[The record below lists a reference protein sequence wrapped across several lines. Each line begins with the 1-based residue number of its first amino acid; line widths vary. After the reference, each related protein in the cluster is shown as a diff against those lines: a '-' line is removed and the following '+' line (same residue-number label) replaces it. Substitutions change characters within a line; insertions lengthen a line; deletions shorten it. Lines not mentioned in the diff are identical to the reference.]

1 MLVKSRMEFK
11 IVYSFRDLF
20 SLFLSNKFGT
30 ESNFPSGDLALWL
43 HEFSVVECPPDMKL
57 GIQPH

>member
-1 MLVKSRMEFK
+1 MELK